1 MFFSAIESV
10 VLTNSQN
17 CQHTPKMDPDRMDQH
32 TNFTEEGFNNDNAPR
47 NNDIRLS
54 DEPITHHTV
63 EDDHRASLLDEES
76 STGHHRVPPL
86 PERTLKERLVERERQ
101 ARVETER
108 ARLKRQFV
116 LNNGGVGEAVH
127 HAGGLVEEEESV
139 AGTVGAGSSVVAPLT
154 EFDANNEDQEL
165 GYAME
170 RFLSEKNAVPNE
182 EEHAM
187 ISPPTDDPGGVVM
200 ERFLSEPVLLEP
212 VQHMAHH
219 HNSDDV
225 DDALST
231 DIENLREQARDLS
244 RMDQSHHSELGTT
257 AGSIRSYS
265 TVSEE
270 PVNSQGG
277 YSPISD
283 LLAVNNGR
291 RSVDIHDDTLTEDGN
306 HSNFLSH
313 EPDSP
318 LRQVSSTYSF
328 SQQSEEPR
336 LFRLTEREIQ
346 EMAAIEE
353 ASIGNAPPSER
364 DDELSEVGDL
374 VDHFHERLDLRQR
387 GPYSEQTHTTASF
400 SNTTPVES
408 HASIDGIESTSV
420 SSHLV
425 LSPGATSVG
434 SVISVTANPPSEI
447 AREEA
452 TPLIIDEDIL
462 GESHRVVQ
470 HGHFLD
476 DKCSLDIVVTQVS
489 SAGVIN
495 RQIRPGMTMSLP
507 RATMS
512 QTAVEGVRRSTSM
525 PVIVDNFD
533 YDKFDLGTPYSVG
546 QDSLHELPGD
556 LWSPASAM
564 NVSPLHE
571 RSKIGFASP
580 PQNDKLLHLHLDEEQ
595 GTESDTLNS
604 RYQLRYSSASQ
615 DQTGILSRGLYQSS
629 QPSTECIPLIG
640 SDTKRNSG
648 NNGPHG
654 RAGSLLSRAESIFSS
669 IRSVNTDDVEEET
682 NESAKYRQSS
692 ILARAFPE
700 RFLAL
705 FVTLLVEIPVLL
717 MVSGGSDRLCSLI
730 GRRRYQLIM
739 GFLPLSSAISG
750 NCGLQASSLT
760 TRAISHEHV
769 TLANYVAWLRVEIG
783 AAVFLGLTMGF
794 ILGTCSFMMSG
805 MDFAFGLTIFVAQF
819 VSVVT
824 AGLTGTLAPLIFTF
838 IFRRD
843 AGKWGGPLETAIQD
857 IVGSFAMVILSYRL
871 LLLFSIN
878 IDPTDVC
885 VAAPSQ

>member
-1 MFFSAIESV
+1 
-10 VLTNSQN
+10 
-17 CQHTPKMDPDRMDQH
+17 MDPDRLEQY
-32 TNFTEEGFNNDNAPR
+32 TNFTDEGFHNDDEPR
-47 NNDIRLS
+47 NNDIRIS
-54 DEPITHHTV
+54 DEPMSHHTL
-63 EDDHRASLLDEES
+63 EDDHQASLIDEDS
-76 STGHHRVPPL
+76 STGHHRMPPL

-116 LNNGGVGEAVH
+116 LSNGGAGEAVH
-127 HAGGLVEEEESV
+127 HFGGLVEEEESV
-139 AGTVGAGSSVVAPLT
+139 AGTIGAGSSVVAPPM
-154 EFDANNEDQEL
+154 EFEPNNDDQEL

-170 RFLSEKNAVPNE
+170 RFLNEKNAASSE
-182 EEHAM
+182 GEHTK
-187 ISPPTDDPGGVVM
+187 IPPHTDDPGGVVM
-200 ERFLSEPVLLEP
+200 ERFLSEPILVEP
-212 VQHMAHH
+212 VQHMSHH
-219 HNSDDV
+219 HNSV
-225 DDALST
+225 DDEDSPST
-231 DIENLREQARDLS
+231 GIENLREQERDIS
-244 RMDQSHHSELGTT
+244 VMDQSHHSELGTT
-257 AGSIRSYS
+257 ADSIRSYS
-265 TVSEE
+265 TVSEQ
-270 PVNSQGG
+270 VANSQGG

-291 RSVDIHDDTLTEDGN
+291 RSVEILDDTLTEDGN
-306 HSNFLSH
+306 QSNFLSH

-318 LRQVSSTYSF
+318 LRELSSSYSY

-374 VDHFHERLDLRQR
+374 VDHFHESLEQRLR

-400 SNTTPVES
+400 SNTTPVQS
-408 HASIDGIESTSV
+408 HASIDGIKSPSV
-420 SSHLV
+420 SSHLI

-434 SVISVTANPPSEI
+434 SVISVTANPPSEF

-452 TPLIIDEDIL
+452 TPMISDDDIL
-462 GESHRVVQ
+462 GENHRVVQ
-470 HGHFLD
+470 HGHFVD
-476 DKCSLDIVVTQVS
+476 DKSQFDVDADQAGN
-489 SAGVIN
+489 AGVIN
-495 RQIRPGMTMSLP
+495 RQIRPGMIMSPP
-507 RATMS
+507 RATVYP
-512 QTAVEGVRRSTSM
+512 TADEGVRRSISM
-525 PVIVDNFD
+525 PAIVDDFD
-533 YDKFDLGTPYSVG
+533 YDKFDQGTPYSVG
-546 QDSLHELPGD
+546 QDSLHNLPGD

-571 RSKIGFASP
+571 RKKIGFASS
-580 PQNDKLLHLHLDEEQ
+580 PQSNNHLLLHLDEEQ
-595 GTESDTLNS
+595 GAEGGTSNI
-604 RYQLRYSSASQ
+604 RYQLRYGSVSQ
-615 DQTGILSRGLYQSS
+615 VQTEISRGHYQSS
-629 QPSTECIPLIG
+629 QPSTESVPLMESG
-640 SDTKRNSG
+640 TKRNSG
-648 NNGPHG
+648 HTGPHA
-654 RAGSLLSRAESIFSS
+654 RSGSLLLRAESIFSS
-669 IRSVNTDDVEEET
+669 IRSVNTEDVEEET

-705 FVTLLVEIPVLL
+705 LVTLLVEIPVLL

-730 GRRRYQLIM
+730 GRKRYQLIM

-750 NCGLQASSLT
+750 NCGLQASTLT

-769 TLANYVAWLRVEIG
+769 TLANYAAWLRVEIG
-783 AAVFLGLTMGF
+783 AAVFLGLAMGLT
-794 ILGTCSFMMSG
+794 LGTCSFMMSG

-857 IVGSFAMVILSYRL
+857 IVGSFAMVIMSYHL
-871 LLLFSIN
+871 LVLFSIE

-885 VAAPSQ
+885 VALPAQ